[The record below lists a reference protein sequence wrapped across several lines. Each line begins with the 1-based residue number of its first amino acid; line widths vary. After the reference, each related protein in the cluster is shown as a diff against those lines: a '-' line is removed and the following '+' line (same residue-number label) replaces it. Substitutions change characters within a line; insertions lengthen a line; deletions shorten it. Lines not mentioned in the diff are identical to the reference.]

1 MCEVCGLKLV
11 KPVFWSTNT
20 MRYLYSAL
28 SRVQDCLVL
37 YLGQLSNDICYF
49 LKMVMGLSKSK
60 KKLKG

>member
-1 MCEVCGLKLV
+1 
-11 KPVFWSTNT
+11 

-49 LKMVMGLSKSK
+49 LKMAMGLSKSK
-60 KKLKG
+60 KKVKG